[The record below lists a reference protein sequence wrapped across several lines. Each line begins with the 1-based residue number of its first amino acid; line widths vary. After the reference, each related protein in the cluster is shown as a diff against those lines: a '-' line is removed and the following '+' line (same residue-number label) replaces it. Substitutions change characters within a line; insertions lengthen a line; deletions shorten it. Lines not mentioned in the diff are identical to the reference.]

1 MTFNQALRNANL
13 KARDEFD
20 ALAIKRLLVELCQEQ
35 AIDLYLRMDE
45 LMPAVLYQR
54 FNDGVNA
61 LINDMPL
68 AHILGYE
75 WFYGRKF
82 KVNNHVLIPRPETEE
97 LVAQVLDRIENVFSM
112 PFELKV
118 ADVACGSGIIGCTLK
133 AELPSLSVTCTD
145 ISHEAIEIA
154 KSNAQ
159 SLELDITFAQGDM
172 LNPLTTQQWDVIV
185 CNPPY
190 IEENELLE
198 TSVIDFEPHI
208 ALFGGPDGLALIRCF
223 LDQLD
228 AVCSRKTLVAMEM
241 GHKQRYAI
249 TQEIFKRFPNVV
261 VECECD
267 LNGKER
273 MLFFVVEKP

>member
-1 MTFNQALRNANL
+1 MTFNQALRQANL

-20 ALAIKRLLVELCQEQ
+20 TLAFKRLLVELCQEQ
-35 AIDLYLRMDE
+35 AIDLYLMMDE
-45 LMPAVLYQR
+45 NIPLNVLRR

-61 LINDMPL
+61 LVCDMPL

-82 KVNNHVLIPRPETEE
+82 KVNKHVLIPRPETEE
-97 LVAQVLDRIENVFSM
+97 LVAHVLDRIEINFSLA
-112 PFELKV
+112 EALSV
-118 ADVACGSGIIGCTLK
+118 ADVACGSGVIGCTLK
-133 AELPSLSVTCTD
+133 AECPLLSVTCTD
-145 ISHEAIEIA
+145 ISQAAIEVA

-159 SLELDITFAQGDM
+159 SLGLDISFAVGDM
-172 LNPLTTQQWDVIV
+172 LRPLFSQKWDVIV

-190 IEENELLE
+190 IEESEPLE
-198 TSVIDFEPHI
+198 ASVKDYEPHI
-208 ALFGGPDGLALIRCF
+208 ALFGGPDGLHLIRRF

-228 AVCSRKTLVAMEM
+228 EVCSEKTLIAMEM
-241 GHKQRYAI
+241 GYNQRHAI
-249 TQEIFKRFPNVV
+249 TQEILLRFPKAI

-273 MLFFVVEKP
+273 MLFFIVQKP